1 MDAISLS
8 SGFQWLLDDLGTQI
22 KVAEAVLKRAG
33 NYTHEEDIQLCISWE
48 NISIDHIVGN
58 EQPGRA
64 LIKHLFLDCP
74 YARMVWRIIFYA
86 TCLMPPRSIGHMFD
100 SWLSNQSKNIRNLI
114 WVGVAA
120 VCWAIWRCRND
131 IIFNNIKVG
140 SILQVIFRG
149 TYWLR
154 FWAQL
159 QSDEHAKNALSKMSR
174 NIEIIAMELVK
185 GGWKQNYHL
194 Q

>member
-1 MDAISLS
+1 MYICTDQVQATVKDYSYICTTYVGLVE
-8 SGFQWLLDDLGTQI
+8 GLVHVYTYYAY
-22 KVAEAVLKRAG
+22 VCMHG
-33 NYTHEEDIQLCISWE
+33 NIWTPAS
-48 NISIDHIVGN
+48 HIT
-58 EQPGRA
+58 GR
-64 LIKHLFLDCP
+64 P
-74 YARMVWRIIFYA
+74 RP
-86 TCLMPPRSIGHMFD
+86 TPPRSIRHMFH
-100 SWLSNQSKNIRNLI
+100 SWLANQSKEIRNLI

-131 IIFNNIKVG
+131 IIFNNAKVN

-159 QSDEHAKNALSKMSR
+159 QRDEQAKNTLSVLSR

-185 GGWKQNYHL
+185 GGWKHNYRL
-194 Q
+194 L